1 MGIAIFATQNQSLV
15 QVNFLNLTSIQVP
28 LGLVLVSSAGM
39 GAIALSIWQSIRPSQ
54 APKTAKSKSSKYD
67 KYDDKYDDRSEEEYE
82 EDDFD
87 DEPEDDWD

>member
-39 GAIALSIWQSIRPSQ
+39 GAIALSVWQSIPSSQ
-54 APKTAKSKSSKYD
+54 PQPKAPKTAKSKFSKYEQYYD
-67 KYDDKYDDRSEEEYE
+67 KYDE